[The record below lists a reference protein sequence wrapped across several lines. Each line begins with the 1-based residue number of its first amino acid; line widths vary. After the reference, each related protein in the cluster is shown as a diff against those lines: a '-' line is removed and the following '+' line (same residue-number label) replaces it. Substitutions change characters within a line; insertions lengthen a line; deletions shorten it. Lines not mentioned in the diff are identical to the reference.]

1 MAARLSP
8 NSEDLSPQPDSNK
21 SNDEQI
27 NNTKSSNPK
36 MNYLIAVIVGIG
48 QAIAILPGLSR
59 SGSTISFA
67 RFFGIKREECV
78 KFSFLLSI
86 PVIFGSFIFELYKSH
101 EIIFSSSA
109 LNMADMAI
117 SFVFAYIS
125 GLLAIKFLT
134 RLSRTRNLNI
144 FAIYCIVMA
153 VAIFIV
159 YYSQKFLRKEK
170 HLEMKGVILAGGL
183 GSRLFP
189 CTKVTNKHLLPVYN
203 KPMIYYPL
211 NTMVNAGLKDIMI
224 VTGGNYAGDFL
235 RILGNGKE
243 FGLKDISYTYQEGE
257 GGIAEAL
264 KLAENFAEGEKI
276 FVILGDNIIEDDVS
290 EDINDF
296 EKQKEG
302 AGIFLKEVPDPER
315 FGVAEIKEGK
325 VINIEEKPKNPKSN
339 YAVCGLVP
347 I

>member
-1 MAARLSP
+1 LDILQSIIIGITQGLAEFFPVSSSGHLVIIAYFFKWAYLPLYYAVILHFATLLSLLTVYYRDGGNIISSFFIGIFKRDKRNDKNFKLAVFIIIASIPAVIAGFFLNDIVESFFSKPLYVGIFLLITAIFLFTGEIRGKVVGARLSP
-8 NSEDLSPQPDSNK
+8 NSEDLSPQLDSKK

-36 MNYLIAVIVGIG
+36 MNYFIAFIVGIG

-153 VAIFIV
+153 VAVFIV
-159 YYSQKFLRKEK
+159 
-170 HLEMKGVILAGGL
+170 I
-183 GSRLFP
+183 
-189 CTKVTNKHLLPVYN
+189 
-203 KPMIYYPL
+203 
-211 NTMVNAGLKDIMI
+211 I
-224 VTGGNYAGDFL
+224 VRSF
-235 RILGNGKE
+235 
-243 FGLKDISYTYQEGE
+243 
-257 GGIAEAL
+257 
-264 KLAENFAEGEKI
+264 
-276 FVILGDNIIEDDVS
+276 
-290 EDINDF
+290 
-296 EKQKEG
+296 
-302 AGIFLKEVPDPER
+302 
-315 FGVAEIKEGK
+315 
-325 VINIEEKPKNPKSN
+325 
-339 YAVCGLVP
+339 
-347 I
+347 

>member
-1 MAARLSP
+1 LNILQSIILGITQGFAEFFPVSSSGHLVIIPYFFKWAYLPLYYAVILHFATLLSLLTVYYRDAGNIISSFFIGIFKKDKRNDRNFKLAVYIIIASVPAAIAGFFLNDIVESFFSKPLYTGIFLLITAIILFTGEIRGKVIGTRLSP
-8 NSEDLSPQPDSNK
+8 NGEDLSPQLNSNK

-36 MNYLIAVIVGIG
+36 INYFIAFIVGIG
-48 QAIAILPGLSR
+48 QAVAILPGLSR

-134 RLSRTRNLNI
+134 RLSRNKNLNI

-159 YYSQKFLRKEK
+159 
-170 HLEMKGVILAGGL
+170 I
-183 GSRLFP
+183 
-189 CTKVTNKHLLPVYN
+189 
-203 KPMIYYPL
+203 
-211 NTMVNAGLKDIMI
+211 
-224 VTGGNYAGDFL
+224 
-235 RILGNGKE
+235 
-243 FGLKDISYTYQEGE
+243 
-257 GGIAEAL
+257 IARS
-264 KLAENFAEGEKI
+264 F
-276 FVILGDNIIEDDVS
+276 
-290 EDINDF
+290 
-296 EKQKEG
+296 
-302 AGIFLKEVPDPER
+302 
-315 FGVAEIKEGK
+315 
-325 VINIEEKPKNPKSN
+325 
-339 YAVCGLVP
+339 
-347 I
+347 